1 MYVFVYLVESICCNI
16 FFLVQFSYS
25 QFFELQGV
33 MLLVGEKVGGKEEL
47 TITIMF
53 DRSLFTEHEA
63 SVWWRLNKMR
73 FVPIVSDC

>member
-1 MYVFVYLVESICCNI
+1 MYS
-16 FFLVQFSYS
+16 FLCSFLIANFSK
-25 QFFELQGV
+25 LQGV

-73 FVPIVSDC
+73 FVPITSDCY